1 LELDDDLPELAPLF
15 RDPDLLDAVMFVC
28 VPELVERD
36 DVLVFLAQLIEVLG
50 FEFVLATM
58 GAPE

>member
-28 VPELVERD
+28 VLVFVELE
-36 DVLVFLAQLIEVLG
+36 DVLD
-50 FEFVLATM
+50 
-58 GAPE
+58 